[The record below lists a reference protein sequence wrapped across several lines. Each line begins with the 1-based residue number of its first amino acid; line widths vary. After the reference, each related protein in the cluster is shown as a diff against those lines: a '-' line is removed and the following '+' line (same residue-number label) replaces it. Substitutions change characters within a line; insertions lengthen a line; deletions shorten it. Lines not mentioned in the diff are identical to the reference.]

1 MVTLSLRLRP
11 SLRVSLTCMWVLP
24 VFILFG
30 QVLVVVRARGVE
42 PPRLAALEPKS
53 SASASSATP
62 AEGPAGRVGARVYRK
77 ISGQSKP
84 HWQATDTAGGKRR
97 STYCASRPFFVQ
109 PLPRRASGN
118 AHHPTTSV

>member
-42 PPRLAALEPKS
+42 PPRLGALEPKS

-62 AEGPAGRVGARVYRK
+62 AQGPAGRVGARVYPK
-77 ISGQSKP
+77 KSGQSKP
-84 HWQATDTAGGKRR
+84 HWQAGGAADWKPSAHNLRSEERRVGKEGTAREAR
-97 STYCASRPFFVQ
+97 QRDMRTE
-109 PLPRRASGN
+109 
-118 AHHPTTSV
+118 